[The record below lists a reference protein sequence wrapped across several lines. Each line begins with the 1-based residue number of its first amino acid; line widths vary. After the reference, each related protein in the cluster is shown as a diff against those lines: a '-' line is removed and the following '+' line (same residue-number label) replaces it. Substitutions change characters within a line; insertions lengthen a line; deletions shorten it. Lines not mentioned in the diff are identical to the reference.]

1 MRLLFLVV
9 ALSLVHS
16 SPVPAIQ
23 ASPHII
29 HDKQPDGSVIALRL
43 RGDEYFHWH
52 EDRAGYT
59 VVRDKGRYV
68 YARLDK
74 NSQWLKPTHWE
85 VGKVDPAAQGL
96 QPRTLPPPA
105 VIRQRHSG
113 RFSVPAGNSAPAGS
127 GAAVASAAAASGTV
141 RNLVI
146 MIRFS
151 NHTGRTLPG
160 NADIDVLFNAPGGD
174 VILAPTGSV
183 RDVYIENSY
192 GQLVLDSTVVGWVDV
207 SHTEQYYANG
217 QSGDSTLWQ
226 ALREALDEVDTLVDF
241 NDFDADN
248 DGRIDS
254 IAFIHSGYGAE
265 WGGTDADGTYYD
277 DRIWSHRW
285 TIQPAWTS
293 AEGVTVSDYHISPG
307 LWGTSGAEIGRIG
320 VIAHE
325 TGHFLGL
332 PDLYDT
338 DPTPGEGIGSWGLM
352 ANSWGFDNSQYY
364 PPHFSAWSKIGLG
377 WVTPTLLST
386 PGTYSVPQVESAPV
400 IYRIDANYPTD
411 EYLLIENR
419 QPTGFDGAIPQ
430 GGLAIWHIDDQAGYN
445 TEGYPGQ
452 GGWPFNG
459 NHYRV
464 ALLQADGNYDL
475 EKGNN
480 RGDSGDAYHGNGVS
494 VIAPY
499 TVPDTDAY
507 QQGSVGATGNILSG
521 ISVSG
526 ATMSFDYGPPP
537 PEPTYTVRS
546 ERHEADW
553 IDATAG
559 IRYSLT
565 NDGSVPLPIG
575 FALDFYGT
583 PRTSVT
589 VSANGYLT
597 FGPDAAVGQNTSLPD
612 PSAPNGIIA
621 PFWDDLNPGLGGAV
635 YVLMEGTAPYRR
647 TTIAWVDIPHATATG
662 TATFETTLYEANS
675 DIVFRYQ
682 DVDFGAAGYDRGAS
696 ATIGVEDETGTDA
709 TLYTYNYALID
720 ANDALRFSTRKDVL
734 LVDDDDNDPNVRSFY
749 TTPLGQLGATWDV
762 WDSSAGDPDSA
773 TLSGYKGVIWF
784 SGDRFGN
791 LSGPAGPGP
800 AGETALGNY
809 LDAGACLFI
818 SSQDYY
824 FDQGLTAFMSNYLG
838 AASATSD
845 VFQTSVAGSGTG
857 FAALGP
863 YTLSLLFDNWSDIVN
878 PDATAYVAFSGDKG
892 NAAIARVT
900 PTYSTSFWGF
910 PFELIN
916 DAGDRQDALEAV
928 LRFCANV
935 EIDTDADSSANSHDT
950 DDDNDGLSD
959 LNEVTLI
966 GTDPYRADSDGDGLS
981 DFDEVNRDGNPDDYN
996 PAVDTNPL
1004 ATDTDG
1010 DTYSDAAEVAAGSD
1024 PLDPGSIPVNN
1035 GDINGD
1041 GQVNVVDVL
1050 LGLRAL
1056 FGQIT
1061 LTPDQLLR
1069 ADVAP
1074 VVGGFSTP
1082 DGLFTPGDLVVIER
1096 KALGLMTF

>member
-1 MRLLFLVV
+1 MINHPLYRSHLPLRPMPLLFLVLI
-9 ALSLVHS
+9 LSLVHS

-23 ASPHII
+23 ASPHTI
-29 HDKQPDGSVIALRL
+29 HEKQPDGSVIALRL

-74 NSQWLKPTHWE
+74 NSQRLKPTPWE

-96 QPRTLPPPA
+96 KQRTLPPPA
-105 VIRQRHSG
+105 VIRQQRSG
-113 RFSVPAGNSAPAGS
+113 RFSLPAGSEPAGS

-151 NHTGRTLPG
+151 NHSGRTLPA
-160 NADIDVLFNAPGGD
+160 NADIEVLFNAAGGD
-174 VILAPTGSV
+174 PVLAPTGSV

-192 GQLVLDSTVVGWVDV
+192 GQLVLDSTVVGWIDV
-207 SHTEQYYANG
+207 SQTEQYYANG

-241 NDFDADN
+241 NDFDTDN
-248 DGRIDS
+248 DGKIDS

-265 WGGTDADGTYYD
+265 WGGTDNDGTHYD

-285 TIQPAWTS
+285 AIQPAWTS
-293 AEGVTVSDYHISPG
+293 AEGVIVSDYHISPG
-307 LWGTSGAEIGRIG
+307 LWNTSGAEIGRIG

-332 PDLYDT
+332 PDLYDA
-338 DPTPGEGIGSWGLM
+338 DSSPGNGIGSWGLM
-352 ANSWGFDNSQYY
+352 ANSWGFDGSQYY

-377 WVTPTLLST
+377 WATPTVISA
-386 PGTYSVPQVESAPV
+386 PGTYAAPQVEAAPV
-400 IYRIDANYPTD
+400 IYRIDANFPTN

-419 QPTGFDGAIPQ
+419 QPTGFDGAMPQ

-452 GGWPFNG
+452 GGWPNNG

-480 RGDSGDAYHGNGVS
+480 RGDGGDAYHGSGVS
-494 VIAPY
+494 LIAPY

-507 QQGSVGATGNILSG
+507 QQGNGGETGNIISG
-521 ISVSG
+521 ISVAG
-526 ATMSFDYGPPP
+526 ATMSFVYGPPP
-537 PEPTYTVRS
+537 PEPTYGVRS
-546 ERHEADW
+546 ERYEAGW

-559 IRYSLT
+559 TRYTLT
-565 NDGSVPLPIG
+565 NDGSVTVPVG
-575 FALDFYGT
+575 FDFDFYGT

-597 FGPDAAVGQNTSLPD
+597 FGPDDAVGQNTSLPD
-612 PSAPNGIIA
+612 PVAPNGIIA

-635 YVLMEGTAPYRR
+635 HVLTEGTAPYRR

-662 TATFETTLYEANS
+662 NATFETTLYEVNS
-675 DIVFRYQ
+675 DILFRYQ
-682 DVDFGAAGYDRGAS
+682 DVDFGDSGYDRGAS
-696 ATIGVEDETGTDA
+696 ATIGIEDDTGMDA
-709 TLYTYNYALID
+709 TLYSYDYALID
-720 ANDALRFSTRKDVL
+720 DNDALRFSTLKDVL
-734 LVDDDDNDPNVRSFY
+734 LVDDDDNNPNVRSFY
-749 TTPLGQLGATWDV
+749 TTPLGQLGATYDV

-791 LSGPAGPGP
+791 LTGPAGPGT
-800 AGETALGNY
+800 AGESALGDY
-809 LDAGACLFI
+809 LEAGACLFI
-818 SSQDYY
+818 SSQDYH
-824 FDQGLTAFMSNYLG
+824 FDQGLTAFMSAYLG
-838 AASATSD
+838 AAAVSND
-845 VFQTSVAGSGTG
+845 VYQTSVTGSGAE
-857 FAALGP
+857 FSALGP
-863 YTLSLLFDNWSDIVN
+863 YTLSLLFDNWSDTVN
-878 PDATAYVAFSGDKG
+878 PDPTAYVAFSGDKG

-900 PTYSTSFWGF
+900 GTYSTGFWGF

-916 DAGDRQDALEAV
+916 DAGDRQDALDAV

-935 EIDTDADSSANSHDT
+935 AIDTDADGSANSYDT

-959 LNEVTLI
+959 LDEVTLI
-966 GTDPYRADSDGDGLS
+966 GTDPY
-981 DFDEVNRDGNPDDYN
+981 
-996 PAVDTNPL
+996 L
-1004 ATDTDG
+1004 ADTDG
-1010 DTYSDAAEVAAGSD
+1010 DTYSDAVEVAAGSD
-1024 PLDPGSIPVNN
+1024 PLDPGSIPVAN

-1041 GQVNVVDVL
+1041 GQVNVVDIL

-1056 FGQIT
+1056 SGQIT

-1074 VVGGFSTP
+1074 VEGGLPAP
-1082 DGLFTPGDLVVIER
+1082 DGQFTAGDLVVIER
-1096 KALGLMTF
+1096 KALGLMPF